1 MLQFV
6 DATMNL
12 AAIRTNATALRAGG
26 RPQPPAR
33 ADVDTTHPV
42 PDSRH
47 ETDPVRY
54 REGRT
59 TPTAVQ
65 RWRPTRQTVAS
76 CDKAKTAGPLD
87 QMRSATMARADSTA
101 QAIPTQETP
110 RTMVFSRLAWEM
122 VRKMLLTAD
131 GKLMPKHTY
140 QSKVN
145 RTSSRNPSCAGNAE
159 GPQRQRGSRRCTEH
173 QEQHLSGHPTASFS
187 IALQK

>member
-1 MLQFV
+1 MQPFV
-6 DATMNL
+6 DAMTP
-12 AAIRTNATALRAGG
+12 AASPTNATIPHEGG
-26 RPQPPAR
+26 KPPPPAL
-33 ADVDTTHPV
+33 AGAGTTPPI
-42 PDSRH
+42 PDSGH

-173 QEQHLSGHPTASFS
+173 QEQHLSGHPTTSLS
-187 IALQK
+187 ITLQK